1 MYLVQILLPLY
12 DNRGER
18 FEGAVYRE
26 LRDQL
31 VERFGGLTAYTRAP
45 ISGLWQESSGRTVRD
60 DLVIYE
66 VMVETLDEGWWAQYR
81 RALELWFQQ
90 DTVVVRA
97 QQIFML

>member
-31 VERFGGLTAYTRAP
+31 VERFGGLTAYTRSP
-45 ISGLWQESSGRTVRD
+45 ISGLWQGSSGRMVRD
-60 DLVIYE
+60 DLAIYE
-66 VMVETLDEGWWAQYR
+66 VMVETLDEGSWAQYR
-81 RALELWFQQ
+81 RALELRFQQ
-90 DTVVVRA
+90 DTVVLRA
-97 QQIFML
+97 QRIFML